1 MTTKTADE
9 TFEGLRPLMFSIAY
23 RMLGSAMEAEDMVQE
38 AYLRYQSAKP
48 ENIQSPKG
56 FLSTVVTR
64 LSLDQL
70 KSAKTKRE
78 EYVGEWLPEPILTS
92 NSPSASA
99 IIGERETISM
109 AFMVLLES
117 LSPVERAVFIL
128 REVFDYPYDEIAK
141 ILNKTEAN
149 CRQYYHRAKQ
159 YLVERRPRFTP
170 TEDEQQ
176 RLLQVFTVAT
186 STGDLDMLKQML
198 AESVTMTGDGGGKVA
213 AARRPVVGRDAVARF
228 LMGVVKVA
236 PERASYGFTHI
247 NGQPAI
253 LLLVDG
259 AIYGVMSFT
268 ISDGQIVAIHNVLN
282 PDKLSHV
289 KL

>member
-1 MTTKTADE
+1 MSVSTADE

-48 ENIQSPKG
+48 ENIQSPKA

-70 KSAKTKRE
+70 KSAKAKRE
-78 EYVGEWLPEPILTS
+78 EYIGEWLPEPILTGA
-92 NSPSASA
+92 SPSAST

-109 AFMVLLES
+109 AFMVLLER
-117 LSPVERAVFIL
+117 LSPVERAVFLL

-159 YLVERRPRFTP
+159 YLVEQRPRFTP
-170 TEDEQQ
+170 SEDEQQ

-186 STGDLDMLKQML
+186 STGDMEMLKQLL
-198 AESVTMTGDGGGKVA
+198 AEAVTMTGDGGGKVA

-236 PERASYGFTHI
+236 PERASYGFAHI

-259 AIYGVMSFT
+259 ALYGVMSFT